1 MSFLRREFGL
11 RVSSFWFAVMIA
23 ALLPLASCIT
33 PGQIPT
39 EPQPLPEIVVEQFMQ
54 ALASGNDSRVHS
66 LMDHRQAGQQLS
78 QTELDA
84 ITHRWSAN
92 GGSGDV
98 MGVKI
103 NGHSAVVAVMRMTA
117 DGQFTSDLTPV
128 YLNEIDDL
136 WRISPLVTKPNLDS
150 SETDALE
157 KWYVREKA
165 SLTHDV
171 SEQD

>member
-1 MSFLRREFGL
+1 
-11 RVSSFWFAVMIA
+11 MIA
-23 ALLPLASCIT
+23 SLLPLASCIT

-54 ALASGNDSRVHS
+54 ALASGSDSRVNA
-66 LMDHRQAGQQLS
+66 LIDHRQGGLQIS
-78 QTELDA
+78 QEALRAIAKRWDLD
-84 ITHRWSAN
+84 
-92 GGSGDV
+92 GGTGDV

-117 DGQFTSDLTPV
+117 EGQFTSDLTPI

-150 SETDALE
+150 SENGALK
-157 KWYVREKA
+157 KWYVREEA
-165 SLTHDV
+165 TLTHDV
-171 SEQD
+171 SEQE

>member
-1 MSFLRREFGL
+1 MPFLRREFGL
-11 RVSSFWFAVMIA
+11 RISSFGFAVMIA

-54 ALASGNDSRVHS
+54 ALAKGNDSQVKS
-66 LMDHRQAGQQLS
+66 LIDQRQPDQQIS
-78 QTELDA
+78 QADLDA
-84 ITHRWSAN
+84 IADRWSAD

-117 DGQFTSDLTPV
+117 GSQFTSDLTPV

-150 SETDALE
+150 SETDVLE

-171 SEQD
+171 SEPD

>member
-1 MSFLRREFGL
+1 MPLLRRGFGL
-11 RVSSFWFAVMIA
+11 RVSRFSFAVMIA
-23 ALLPLASCIT
+23 SLLPLTSCIT

-54 ALASGNDSRVHS
+54 ALASGNDSRVNS
-66 LMDHRQAGQQLS
+66 LMDHRRADLEISQA
-78 QTELDA
+78 ELNA
-84 ITHRWSAN
+84 IANGWSAN

-117 DGQFTSDLTPV
+117 KGQFTADLTPI

-157 KWYVREKA
+157 KWYIREEA
-165 SLTHDV
+165 TLTHDV
-171 SEQD
+171 SEQK